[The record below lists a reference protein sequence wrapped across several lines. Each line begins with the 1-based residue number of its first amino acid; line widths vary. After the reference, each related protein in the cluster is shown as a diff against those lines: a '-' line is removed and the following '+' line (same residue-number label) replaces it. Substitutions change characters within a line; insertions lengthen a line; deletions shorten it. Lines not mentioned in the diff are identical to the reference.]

1 MKLVIITGPGAVG
14 KMTVGQEL
22 AKVTDLRLFH
32 GHMLI
37 EPVLEIF
44 GEFHVPTL
52 LAADKVILREFAKTD
67 NYGLILTIMWNFDS
81 PAYWNIVS
89 HITDIFKQVDGEIY
103 LVELNAD
110 QATRLERNATENR
123 LAHKASKRDL
133 EWSSERIKFE
143 DATRRMES
151 HDGEVPYKNHM
162 KINNTN
168 LEPDVVAKMIKER
181 FSL

>member
-1 MKLVIITGPGAVG
+1 MKLIIITGPGAVG

-44 GEFHVPTL
+44 GDFHVPAL
-52 LAADKVILREFAKTD
+52 LAADKAILREFVKTD
-67 NYGLILTIMWNFDS
+67 HFGLIITIMWNFDS

-89 HITDIFKQVDGEIY
+89 HIIDIFKQADGEIY
-103 LVELNAD
+103 IVELNAD
-110 QATRLERNATENR
+110 QDTRLTRNTTENR

-151 HDGEVPYKNHM
+151 RDGEVPYKNHM
-162 KINNTN
+162 KINNAF
-168 LEPDVVAKMIKER
+168 LEPDAVAKMIKEE
-181 FSL
+181 FLL